1 MKPKKQTIFALSTP
15 YAQSAVAVIRISG
28 DSCLKVASRL
38 LKKKKLSHARA
49 HFRKIYDL
57 KKTLIDEGIIIY
69 FKSPKSFTGEDCM
82 EIHTH
87 GSLAV
92 INKLLD
98 EIGKIEDC
106 RFAEPGEFSKR
117 AFLNNKRSLFHY
129 EGISNLIAAETEAE
143 RSISTRVSFG
153 ETENIC
159 QKWRRNLVDILSLLD
174 ASIDFPEEGETFNLK
189 AIGFQIKKIIDEAK
203 KSLSVSENI
212 KNFSDREGIVLFGPP
227 NTGKSSIF
235 NLLCQEE
242 RAITS
247 AVKGTTTDKN
257 IHNLDLFGVKIS
269 ITDTAGIR
277 NSKNIVEKI
286 GVRKTIK
293 TLKESKNLILVLSP
307 DSLNK
312 KNLESIRSFQEVLSG
327 KNLVIIFNKSDL
339 DNFEEKKI
347 KWKSEFPFIE
357 KIPKISISCKDKSK
371 NLNMLTSLIKFID
384 SNLILF
390 DRKLNQ
396 DYYFPEK
403 RHTEIISSMILDLE
417 NFLVNFDD
425 IEIAHE
431 NINLAIKKL
440 DELYGK
446 NDIEDRLGNIFS
458 NFCIGK

>member
-1 MKPKKQTIFALSTP
+1 MTIYALSSGP
-15 YAQSAVAVIRISG
+15 GVSGVAIIRISG
-28 DSCLKVASRL
+28 PEASKVIKFITGKEIPHPRVATL
-38 LKKKKLSHARA
+38 
-49 HFRKIYDL
+49 RKINNIN
-57 KKTLIDEGIIIY
+57 TSELIDEGIIIWFPGPQSY
-69 FKSPKSFTGEDCM
+69 TGEDM
-82 EIHTH
+82 AEIHVH
-87 GSLAV
+87 GGKAVVLAV
-92 INKLLD
+92 QN
-98 EIGKIEDC
+98 EISKIKNC
-106 RFAEPGEFSKR
+106 RLAEPGEFTRR
-117 AFLNNKRSLFHY
+117 AVLAGKIDF
-129 EGISNLIAAETEAE
+129 TEAE
-143 RSISTRVSFG
+143 GLIDLIDA
-153 ETENIC
+153 ETDAQRRQALLQSRGVLGDLYNS
-159 QKWRRNLVDILSLLD
+159 WRDKLLPCL
-174 ASIDFPEEGETFNLK
+174 AHLEAAIDFPEEGETFNLK
-189 AIGFQIKKIIDEAK
+189 EIGFQIKKIIDEAK

-212 KNFSDREGIVLFGPP
+212 KNFSDKEGIVLFGPP

-277 NSKNIVEKI
+277 NAKNTVEKI
-286 GVRKTIK
+286 GVRKTKK
-293 TLKESKNLILVLSP
+293 TLNESKNLILVLSP

-312 KNLESIRSFQEVLSG
+312 KNLESIMSFQEVLLK
-327 KNLVIIFNKSDL
+327 KNLVVIFNKSDL
-339 DNFEEKKI
+339 DNFETKKI

-371 NLNMLTSLIKFID
+371 NLNMLRRLIKFID

-403 RHTEIISSMILDLE
+403 RHIEIISSMILDLE

-425 IEIAHE
+425 VEIAHE

-446 NDIEDRLGNIFS
+446 NDIEDRLGNIFN